1 MSPPLIAVVAI
12 WSLAGALLAY
22 QLRPTERVQA
32 GFERWTLVGDQLRDQ
47 LLLVVLAALG
57 AVALIW
63 WQPQPLTWIAAAL
76 VIAAAW
82 QIPLIV
88 ARTRENRRR
97 ARCEI
102 ELSHALGEMVMGVE
116 AGLTLEM
123 VMSQYAQRH
132 HSDLSA
138 EFTHV
143 LDQIALGASRTEA
156 LDEMRE
162 RTPTP
167 EIQSFVTAVH
177 HNQKIG
183 TPLAEIMRQQART
196 ARRRRRQ
203 AVEEHA
209 ATLSLKMIFPT
220 VFCILPVLLVV
231 IVGPAIVRLILA
243 LPA

>member
-1 MSPPLIAVVAI
+1 MSPALIAVIVTWA
-12 WSLAGALLAY
+12 LAGALLAY
-22 QLRPTERVQA
+22 QLRPTERVKA
-32 GFERWTLVGDQLRDQ
+32 GFERWTLMRAQLRDQ
-47 LLLVVLAALG
+47 LLLVVLTALG
-57 AVALIW
+57 AAALIW
-63 WQPQPLTWIAAAL
+63 WRPQPITLIAAVA
-76 VIAAAW
+76 ITAAAW

-88 ARTRENRRR
+88 ARTREKRRR
-97 ARCEI
+97 ERCES

-116 AGLTLEM
+116 AGLALEM
-123 VMSQYAQRH
+123 VMSQYAKRH
-132 HSDLSA
+132 HSDLA
-138 EFTHV
+138 KEFTHV
-143 LDQIALGASRTEA
+143 LDQIALGSSRTEA
-156 LDEMRE
+156 LDEMRQ

-167 EIQSFVTAVH
+167 QIHSFVTAVH

-183 TPLAEIMRQQART
+183 TPLAEIMRQQAST

-209 ATLSLKMIFPT
+209 ASLSLKMIFPT